1 MLLIQPTRATFTS
14 CFFNKQSIHESK
26 RWEGL
31 SKYVIMYF
39 RMSLRILRIVFFI
52 GWHEVGSNTAWLVK
66 KTPLRNCHVPLLT
79 EVWKWTFGALFG
91 KISCSPSLQVWI
103 FFHPFV
109 HSFHVSCKE
118 LCIVSRIQF
127 LTTLNHRLKEN
138 YPALI
143 HDESASTRVHQ
154 SQYYPELINHHIVKH
169 HWSSIM
175 TITIF
180 HQSPLIP
187 HKKSSAPDPSEWD
200 FGGGPLRTREN
211 LSRFLS
217 TIGNMCA

>member
-1 MLLIQPTRATFTS
+1 
-14 CFFNKQSIHESK
+14 
-26 RWEGL
+26 
-31 SKYVIMYF
+31 
-39 RMSLRILRIVFFI
+39 MSLRILRIVFFI

-127 LTTLNHRLKEN
+127 LTTLNHRLKEH
-138 YPALI
+138 YPART
-143 HDESASTRVHQ
+143 TRWISINQ
-154 SQYYPELINHHIVKH
+154 S
-169 HWSSIM
+169 SSI
-175 TITIF
+175 TILPRIN
-180 HQSPLIP
+180 QSPYCETPLIINNDHHDFP
-187 HKKSSAPDPSEWD
+187 PITVNSPWKKSSAPDPSKWD
-200 FGGGPLRTREN
+200 FGGGPLPTREN
-211 LSRFLS
+211 SSRFLS
-217 TIGNMCA
+217 NIGKICTYLL